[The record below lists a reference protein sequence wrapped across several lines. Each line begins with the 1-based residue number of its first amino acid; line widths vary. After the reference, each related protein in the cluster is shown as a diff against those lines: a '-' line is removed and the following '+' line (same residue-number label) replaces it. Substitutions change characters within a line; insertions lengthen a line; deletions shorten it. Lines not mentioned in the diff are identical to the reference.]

1 MEKYFNTRI
10 LVIDDDENV
19 RNCFRE
25 ILQSHDFG
33 KEDILKMEEIG
44 ATLFNSNMPSQ
55 ARFKRSSA
63 TFSFEYDEAPNGKQ
77 GHEMVKKAFEEGK
90 PFAAV
95 FVDMRMP
102 GWDGLETVQH
112 LRQTDSRLE
121 IIFVTA
127 YSDYSIEEIVTA
139 VGTNVSYH
147 CKPFSVEEIEQIAT
161 KAVYEWNKTRN
172 LEDLIKII
180 SKIRGSHWE
189 MDALLNNILVQVA
202 YLVGTHSAL
211 IAMKKNSHYEKIL
224 AIGNLSDDKNPEK
237 YFSHIPENMENDVYQ
252 NEEFAYFLM
261 DEFGI
266 LAVFEK
272 SGKPLNNE
280 RIYLVRLFLEQ
291 AAQSIRNIDLQ
302 EALIKSEKMSAVGEA
317 TGIIVHDLKNSIG
330 MIEPAIELIEE
341 DIDNKKFVLDMLGN
355 IKVAAREGIAFV
367 MDILDFTAN
376 KKVAR
381 SMISANGL
389 FREVQNQ
396 TDVLLKKSNIQ
407 LKTECPPG
415 TDIFVDRNKMYR
427 LISNLIKNSIESFQG
442 KNISA
447 PEIKLTLSSDG
458 QNIYI
463 TVSDNGPGIPSSI
476 IDRLFEVFSSHG
488 KKNGTGLGLAIVKQ
502 FVDAHDGKIEVK
514 SSDSG
519 TCFTISLPAK

>member
-19 RNCFRE
+19 RGCFRE
-25 ILQSHDFG
+25 ILRSREFDR
-33 KEDILKMEEIG
+33 EDVLKMEEFG
-44 ATLFNSNMPSQ
+44 AALFDSNTPRSS
-55 ARFKRSSA
+55 RYKRSSA
-63 TFSFEYDEAPNGKQ
+63 TFNFEYAEAPNGKQ
-77 GHEMVKKAFEEGK
+77 GYEAVKKAFEEGR
-90 PFAAV
+90 PFAAA

-112 LRQTDSRLE
+112 LRQIDSRLE

-202 YLVGTHSAL
+202 YLIGTHSAL

-224 AIGNLSDDKNPEK
+224 AIGNLSDDNNPEK
-237 YFSHIPENMENDVYQ
+237 YFKDIPEDLKTDVYQ
-252 NEEFAYFLM
+252 NGEFAYFMM

-291 AAQSIRNIDLQ
+291 AAQAIRNIDLQ

-317 TGIIVHDLKNSIG
+317 TGIIAHDLKNSIG
-330 MIEPAIELIEE
+330 FIEPAIELIEE
-341 DIDNKKFVLDMLGN
+341 DLDNKKLIIEMLGA
-355 IKVAAREGIAFV
+355 IKGAAREGIAFV
-367 MDILDFTAN
+367 VDILDFTAN
-376 KKVAR
+376 KKVVR
-381 SMISANGL
+381 TRISANDL
-389 FREVQNQ
+389 LEDVQKQ
-396 TDVLLKKSNIQ
+396 TDVLLKKLNIQ
-407 LKTECPPG
+407 LKVECPPE
-415 TDIFVDRNKMYR
+415 TDICVDRNKLYR
-427 LISNLIKNSIESFQG
+427 LISNLIKNAIESFHG
-442 KNISA
+442 KNINN
-447 PEIKLTLSSDG
+447 PEIKLILFLDE

-463 TVSDNGPGIPSSI
+463 SVSDNGPGISPTVM
-476 IDRLFEVFSSHG
+476 DRLFEAFSSHG
-488 KKNGTGLGLAIVKQ
+488 KRCGTGLGLAIVKQ
-502 FVDAHDGKIEVK
+502 FVDAHGGNIKVE

-519 TCFTISLPAK
+519 TCFMITLPA